1 MTTNRP
7 ATTRSANI
15 TGIAA
20 MLASMAAFIA
30 NDTCVKLIGE
40 TLPLGELIALRNSAA
55 TLYILLFAAIFGGL
69 TLPKNPPKRL
79 LGLRLMAEFFST
91 LFFLS
96 GLVLL
101 PIADATA
108 IGQFTPIA
116 ITAAA
121 AIFLKEHVGW
131 RRWLATVFGLIGVL
145 LIIKPG
151 TASYSPA
158 ALLILAAVAFIVL
171 RDLATRAISREVPT
185 LTLTAMSASV
195 SIFSGVVLWP
205 FETWIVPTAYQAG
218 LLMLAAFFLTIAYA
232 LIVIAMRHGDVGI
245 VSPFRY
251 AVIVFAIISGWIFW
265 DALPDPFQ
273 TAGIIILSVAGLYTL
288 YRERQLHK
296 AQ

>member
-1 MTTNRP
+1 MIGQDTAGR
-7 ATTRSANI
+7 RANI

-20 MLASMAAFIA
+20 MLASMAAFVA

-40 TLPLGELIALRNSAA
+40 TLPLGELIALRNVVA
-55 TLYILLFAAIFGGL
+55 TLYILAFAAIFGGL
-69 TLPKNPPKRL
+69 TLPENPQKRL
-79 LGLRLMAEFFST
+79 LGWRLAAEFFST

-96 GLVLL
+96 GLIAL

-131 RRWLATVFGLIGVL
+131 RRWLATVFGLVGVL
-145 LIIKPG
+145 LIIRPG
-151 TASYSPA
+151 TSAYSPA
-158 ALLILAAVAFIVL
+158 ALLIVAAVAFIVL
-171 RDLATRAISREVPT
+171 RDLTTRAISRDVPT
-185 LTLTAMSASV
+185 LTLAAMSASV

-205 FETWIVPTAYQAG
+205 FETWIVPTLYQTG
-218 LLMLAAFFLTIAYA
+218 LLMLGALFLTIAYA

-251 AVIVFAIISGWIFW
+251 AVIVFAILSGWIFW
-265 DALPDPFQ
+265 KDFPDLYQ
-273 TAGIIILSVAGLYTL
+273 ITGIIVLTAAGLYTF
-288 YRERQLHK
+288 YRERELHK
-296 AQ
+296 IQ